1 MSDEMTVEETL
12 QEIAT
17 RILRKEDVKFSPTTT
32 FKDLGADSLDIVQI
46 LVALEETF
54 DIELP
59 DEELKELNNTGDF
72 LDYVKRKVAEK
83 A

>member
-12 QEIAT
+12 REIAT

-72 LDYVKRKVAEK
+72 MDYVKRKVAEK

>member
-1 MSDEMTVEETL
+1 MSDEISVEETL
-12 QEIAT
+12 REIAT
-17 RILRKEDVKFSPTTT
+17 RILRKEDIKFSPTTT

-59 DEELKELNNTGDF
+59 DEELKELNNTGEF

-83 A
+83 G

>member
-59 DEELKELNNTGDF
+59 DKELKELNNTGDF

-83 A
+83 G